1 MTTVSAVRVPKAG
14 RMAEIAYF
22 SMEIA
27 VSDAVPT
34 YSGGLGVLAGDH
46 LRAAAD
52 LGLPAFGVTLVYHDG
67 FFRQTLAEDG
77 RQEEHPVRWSP
88 AEQLERLDHR
98 VVIGLGGRQVAVG
111 AWRTEI
117 AGVDGHRVPVY
128 FLDTRLAGNGSSD
141 QAITDQLYTGD
152 PVARLSQ
159 EAVLGLGG
167 VAMLGAL
174 GHDIATYHLNEG
186 HASLVPVALLA
197 RSLGT
202 TVADATPADVDAVRA
217 ACVFT
222 THTPVPAGH
231 DRFKRDVV
239 GKVLGPDLTKGLDRL
254 GCLERGELNMTN
266 LGMFFAGFI
275 NGVARR
281 HGEVSQAMFP
291 RYRVRS
297 VTNGVHVATWA
308 APSTQRLFDRH
319 IPGWRQDNTMVRY
332 MLSVPLEEVRS
343 AHQEAKQKLLD
354 EVARRLGLKLDPGIL
369 TVGVARRAAAYKR
382 NDLLLSD
389 PNQLRQLVRDAGP
402 LQVLYSGKAHP
413 LDDMGKDVIARVAA
427 GARRLK
433 GVVPVVYLEDY
444 DMALAGQLCAGVD
457 LWLNTPVAPHE
468 ASGTSGMKAAING
481 VPSLS
486 VLDGWWVEGHVEGVT
501 GWAIGADRGAQA
513 ALADNRPRI
522 DALDAEA
529 MYQILHDVVAPLYYG
544 NPDGFAAVGRGAMA
558 LNGSF
563 FTTERMVSEYV
574 VAAYRRDSLATRSS

>member
-1 MTTVSAVRVPKAG
+1 MTTVGAVRTPRARLTAG
-14 RMAEIAYF
+14 IAYF

-27 VSDAVPT
+27 VSDSVPT

-46 LRAAAD
+46 LRASAD
-52 LGLPAFGVTLVYHDG
+52 LGLPIVGVTLVYHDG
-67 FFRQTLAEDG
+67 FFRQTLADDG
-77 RQEEHPVRWSP
+77 RQEEHPVRWAP
-88 AEQLERLDHR
+88 AEQLERLDER
-98 VVIGLGGRQVAVG
+98 VVISLGGRQVAIG
-111 AWRTEI
+111 AWWTEI
-117 AGVDGHRVPVY
+117 AGVDGYRVPVY
-128 FLDTRLAGNGSSD
+128 FLDTRLPGNDLAD
-141 QAITDQLYTGD
+141 QSITDKLYTGD
-152 PVARLSQ
+152 PTARLSQ
-159 EAVLGLGG
+159 EAVLGFGG
-167 VAMLGAL
+167 VAMLGVL

-197 RSLGT
+197 RFLGT
-202 TVADATPADVDAVRA
+202 KTSNATPADVNVVRA
-217 ACVFT
+217 DCVFT

-231 DRFKRDVV
+231 DRFKRDDV
-239 GKVLGPDLTKGLDRL
+239 GKVLGSNVTKALDRL
-254 GCLERGELNMTN
+254 GCFERGELNMTT

-275 NGVARR
+275 NGVAKR

-308 APSTQRLFDRH
+308 APSTRRLFDRH
-319 IPGWRQDNTMVRY
+319 IPRWRQDNTLVRY
-332 MLSVPLEEVRS
+332 MLSVPLEEIRS
-343 AHQEAKQKLLD
+343 AHQEAKDQLLD
-354 EVARRLGLKLDPGIL
+354 EVARRSGLKLKPDIL

-389 PNQLRQLVRDAGP
+389 PERLRRLVRDVGP

-413 LDDMGKDVIARVAA
+413 LDAMGKEVIARVAD

-433 GVVPVVYLEDY
+433 NVVSILYLEDY
-444 DMALAGQLCAGVD
+444 DMALAAQLCAGVD

-501 GWAIGADRGAQA
+501 GWAIGADRGGGA
-513 ALADNRPRI
+513 ALVDGDPRI

-529 MYQILHDVVAPLYYG
+529 MYRVLHDVVGPLYYVD
-544 NPDGFAAVGRGAMA
+544 PDGFTAVRRGAMA

-574 VAAYRRDSLATRSS
+574 AVAYSHDASAARST